1 MWKVV
6 NLLFRF
12 PLHFAYTRIHLKPRK
27 RCNLGQKILDVR
39 ERVKS
44 KQRRAIAQ
52 GKSGSAK
59 AAKKRASNAYPEIT
73 FPSDFRDPDRANHAD
88 CSHATVTTPG
98 CSTFSVTSFPPP
110 FQKKPCP
117 RRGKIRQK
125 ERKKEKTREKDGEE
139 RSKATVNFNFEKENT
154 PRMETSCYFL
164 ITLASRRPTKSDYLL
179 GKFYSKWKKE
189 VTIRNDFES
198 LFQLWNDLI
207 KI

>member
-125 ERKKEKTREKDGEE
+125 ERKKERKNEGERRRRKEQGYREFQFRERKYTKDGDLLLFFNYSRVASSNKIWLPAGEILLE
-139 RSKATVNFNFEKENT
+139 VKKRSNNSKRLWIVVSIVEWFN
-154 PRMETSCYFL
+154 
-164 ITLASRRPTKSDYLL
+164 
-179 GKFYSKWKKE
+179 
-189 VTIRNDFES
+189 
-198 LFQLWNDLI
+198 
-207 KI
+207 